1 MRIIGGIFKSRIFRP
16 GKNFKARP
24 TTDFARENLFNI
36 LNNRYNFENKRV
48 LDLFS
53 GTGSLSFEFAS
64 RGCMNITSV
73 ELDRFHY
80 NFICSVIEN
89 LNIKRI
95 VRAVNADAFKF
106 IGRSLEQYDI
116 IFADPPYEL
125 KRLAEIPDLILNS
138 KLLCNEGLLIL
149 EHGKTNDF
157 SSHPFFSE
165 LRTYGSVHFSFFI
178 QKSEPISISDS
189 LIEI

>member
-1 MRIIGGIFKSRIFRP
+1 MRIIGGIYKSRIFRP

-36 LNNRYNFENKRV
+36 LDNRYNFDNKRI

-53 GTGSLSFEFAS
+53 GTGSISFEFGS

-178 QKSEPISISDS
+178 QKNAPISISDS

>member
-1 MRIIGGIFKSRIFRP
+1 MRIIGGAFKSRIFRP

-36 LNNRYNFENKRV
+36 LNNRYNFDDKKI

-53 GTGSLSFEFAS
+53 GTGSISFEFVS
-64 RGCMNITSV
+64 RGCPNITSV

-80 NFICSVIEN
+80 NFICSVIEK
-89 LNIKRI
+89 LDVKSS
-95 VRAVNADAFKF
+95 VRAINADVFKF
-106 IGRSLEQYDI
+106 IGRSPEQYNI

-125 KRLAEIPDLILNS
+125 KRLAEIPDIILNS
-138 KLLCNEGLLIL
+138 NLLHNEGLLIL

-157 SSHPFFSE
+157 SLHPFFTE
-165 LRTYGSVHFSFFI
+165 LRTYGSVHFSFFTR
-178 QKSEPISISDS
+178 KS
-189 LIEI
+189 

>member
-1 MRIIGGIFKSRIFRP
+1 MRIIGGAFKSRIFRP

-36 LNNRYNFENKRV
+36 LNNRYIFEDKKI

-53 GTGSLSFEFAS
+53 GTGSISFEFAS
-64 RGCMNITSV
+64 RGCQSITSV
-73 ELDRFHY
+73 EMDRFHY
-80 NFICSVIEN
+80 NFICSVIEK
-89 LNIKRI
+89 LDIKDSVKAI
-95 VRAVNADAFKF
+95 NGDVFKF
-106 IGRSLEQYDI
+106 IGRSPEQYNI

-125 KRLAEIPDLILNS
+125 KRLSEIPDLILNS
-138 KLLCNEGLLIL
+138 NLLPDEGLLIL

-157 SSHPFFSE
+157 SIHPNFSE

-178 QKSEPISISDS
+178 QKK
-189 LIEI
+189 

>member
-1 MRIIGGIFKSRIFRP
+1 MRIIGGAFKSRIFRP

-36 LNNRYNFENKRV
+36 LDNRYNFDDKKV

-53 GTGSLSFEFAS
+53 GTGSISFEFAS
-64 RGCMNITSV
+64 RGCLNITSV

-80 NFICSVIEN
+80 TFICSVISQ
-89 LNIKRI
+89 LDIGRI
-95 VRAVNADAFKF
+95 VKAVNGDVFKF
-106 IGRSLEQYDI
+106 IARSPGQYNI

-125 KRLAEIPDLILNS
+125 QRLAEIPDLILNS
-138 KLLCNEGLLIL
+138 NLLYDEGLLIL

-157 SSHPFFSE
+157 SAHPLFSE

-178 QKSEPISISDS
+178 QKKQVVVSETTD
-189 LIEI
+189 